1 LLEELK
7 TKPFPLLKGIGSMSR
22 RFLRLW
28 RILDYGDYSSDE
40 TFWQLGGLLAYE
52 DDDDEKHWIGKA
64 RWRGFE
70 CVFSDDE
77 INQIKDV
84 LEAKLSR
91 ILTLKLYK
99 PLIGREEG

>member
-40 TFWQLGGLLAYE
+40 TFWQLGGLQPS
-52 DDDDEKHWIGKA
+52 G
-64 RWRGFE
+64 
-70 CVFSDDE
+70 
-77 INQIKDV
+77 
-84 LEAKLSR
+84 
-91 ILTLKLYK
+91 
-99 PLIGREEG
+99 